1 MTHADPELSRTASS
15 ARRPATEDG
24 PAKPRSR
31 ERARQPGPGRRVGE
45 DAVLGPRQLYIYWK
59 TYDLDEALRAA
70 SRMQAVLTG
79 RIEGLEAEL
88 LHRDGGSDGRQTVME
103 IYRHPQ
109 GVDGPLEAIIANAAG
124 PALSML
130 MASPRVLEAFRP
142 CVQPS

>member
-15 ARRPATEDG
+15 ARRPGTEDAA
-24 PAKPRSR
+24 AKPRSR

-88 LHRDGGSDGRQTVME
+88 LHRDGGSDGRHTVME